1 MLVTRKKFL
10 CMQKNGNYI
19 ISVVTLWR
27 QMAAF
32 LKFSLLVF
40 ISWGEAQTKT
50 VKVAIFRKV
59 SVKPSLSHYLTQ
71 QEKIAVRGKA
81 SVSWQCRSWHLLI
94 LSTFCPCFSSVGK
107 PPGKKSLLTQWKTAH
122 INFVSRGIIMA
133 TLNTQLAQVAVS
145 MRTHLAAVLR
155 ETRMIENGVNE

>member
-1 MLVTRKKFL
+1 MVKWVLMLVTRKKFL

-50 VKVAIFRKV
+50 DKVAIFRKV
-59 SVKPSLSHYLTQ
+59 SVKPSLSHISLN
-71 QEKIAVRGKA
+71 KKK
-81 SVSWQCRSWHLLI
+81 LL
-94 LSTFCPCFSSVGK
+94 
-107 PPGKKSLLTQWKTAH
+107 
-122 INFVSRGIIMA
+122 
-133 TLNTQLAQVAVS
+133 
-145 MRTHLAAVLR
+145 
-155 ETRMIENGVNE
+155 

>member
-1 MLVTRKKFL
+1 MGTHACNTQEIL
-10 CMQKNGNYI
+10 CTQKNGNYN

-27 QMAAF
+27 QIAAF

-50 VKVAIFRKV
+50 DKVAIFRKV
-59 SVKPSLSHYLTQ
+59 SVKPLLSHISLN
-71 QEKIAVRGKA
+71 KKKKNALRGRA
-81 SVSWQCRSWHLLI
+81 SVSWQCWSWYMALFV
-94 LSTFCPCFSSVGK
+94 LSYSVGK
-107 PPGKKSLLTQWKTAH
+107 PPGKKGLLSQWKTAH
-122 INFVSRGIIMA
+122 ISFVSREIIME

-145 MRTHLAAVLR
+145 MRSHLAAVLR